1 MRVKRYIVDSMPE
14 AMEKIRVDLGK
25 DAVILNSKPVKV
37 GGVFGLFGKQRI
49 EVIAAVDVKTADRE
63 KPAPPVLERPSESLT
78 RPPAGTYTAQQVY
91 RKPAAA
97 AGHSALTTQE
107 PAPLS
112 GGEPPAARVKEPS
125 GTQAPKHATGEQPV
139 NQAPRSPIPASV
151 QQEPKADATDRESER
166 LANEVRDMRKM
177 FEKLLVNDLSQQL
190 SPSLQQVR
198 ARLLEQEVDDELSA
212 EIIRYLVETAKPG
225 EEWSREEAFRIS
237 QERIAA
243 MLAPHIDS
251 AAKLGPHVRYAF
263 FFGPTGV
270 GKTTTIAKLAA
281 NSMLKER
288 RKIGFITADTYRM
301 AAIEQLKTYANILN
315 VPLEVVFSPREMA
328 QAMEKLSDCDLI
340 FVDTAGR
347 NFRND
352 EYVKGISELVQ
363 HGSDN
368 VNFLVL
374 SLTSKYKDM
383 KAIIDNFA
391 EVPVSQV
398 IFTKADETNTY
409 GSMLNVTRQTKLS
422 LSYLTTGQN
431 VPDDIMA
438 ATPEMVSAMIMG
450 D

>member
-14 AMEKIRVDLGK
+14 AMEKIRGDLGK
-25 DAVILNSKPVKV
+25 DAVILNSKPIKV

-49 EVIAAVDVKTADRE
+49 EVIAAVDAKTADRDRPVP
-63 KPAPPVLERPSESLT
+63 PAAERSNDSLK

-91 RKPAAA
+91 RKPSSATPGHESPAEPAAA
-97 AGHSALTTQE
+97 PRAMLDTAPPVAE
-107 PAPLS
+107 PA
-112 GGEPPAARVKEPS
+112 GRAAVEQPAGQTSQTARVS
-125 GTQAPKHATGEQPV
+125 AQPV
-139 NQAPRSPIPASV
+139 PDTVTAG
-151 QQEPKADATDRESER
+151 KGSEQ

-198 ARLLEQEVDDELSA
+198 QRLLEQEVSEEVSA
-212 EIIRYLVETAKPG
+212 EIIGHLVETAKPG
-225 EEWSREEAFRIS
+225 HDWSREEALRIS
-237 QERIAA
+237 KEQIAA

-251 AAKLGPHVRYAF
+251 AAKLGPDVRYAF

-352 EYVKGISELVQ
+352 EYVQGISELLQ
-363 HGSDN
+363 HGN
-368 VNFLVL
+368 NNTNFLVL
-374 SLTSKYKDM
+374 SLTSKYRDM

-391 EVPVSQV
+391 GVPVDQI
-398 IFTKADETNTY
+398 IFTKADETNAY
-409 GSMLNVTRQTKLS
+409 GSMLNVTKETGLS
-422 LSYLTTGQN
+422 LSYMTTGQN

-438 ATPEMVSAMIMG
+438 VTPAMVSAMIMG

>member
-14 AMEKIRVDLGK
+14 AMEKIRMDLGK
-25 DAVILNSKPVKV
+25 DAVILNSKLIKT
-37 GGVFGLFGKQRI
+37 GGLFGMFGKQRF
-49 EVIAAVDVKTADRE
+49 EVIAAVDEKPFDRE
-63 KPAPPVLERPSESLT
+63 KSAAPVVERPNESLT
-78 RPPAGTYTAQQVY
+78 RQTAGTYTAQQVY

-97 AGHSALTTQE
+97 AGHSAQAVHE
-107 PAPLS
+107 S
-112 GGEPPAARVKEPS
+112 PPMPERAK
-125 GTQAPKHATGEQPV
+125 QAVHVADPREAVNENNTASEQPTSPATRAAMPSARPE
-139 NQAPRSPIPASV
+139 QATAAPSAG
-151 QQEPKADATDRESER
+151 SEQ

-177 FEKLLVNDLSQQL
+177 FERLLVNDLSQQL
-190 SPSLQQVR
+190 PAPLREVR
-198 ARLLEQEVDDELSA
+198 NRLLEQEVADELSA
-212 EIIRYLVETAKPG
+212 EIIRQLMEAAKPG
-225 EEWSREEAFRIS
+225 QEWTREEALRIS
-237 QERIAA
+237 QEKIAA
-243 MLAPHIDS
+243 MLAPAIPS
-251 AAKLGPHVRYAF
+251 SAKLGPDVRYAF

-352 EYVKGISELVQ
+352 EYVAGIRELVQ
-363 HGSDN
+363 HGNSN
-368 VNFLVL
+368 VNYLVL

-391 EVPVSQV
+391 EVPVGQV
-398 IFTKADETNTY
+398 IFTKADETNSY
-409 GSMLNVTRQTKLS
+409 GSILNVTRQTGLA
-422 LSYLTTGQN
+422 LSYITTGQN
-431 VPDDIMA
+431 VPDDIMV
-438 ATPEMVSAMIMG
+438 ATPALVSAMIMG

>member
-14 AMEKIRVDLGK
+14 AMEKIRGDLGK
-25 DAVILNSKPVKV
+25 DAVILNSKPIKV
-37 GGVFGLFGKQRI
+37 GGVFGMFGKQRI

-63 KPAPPVLERPSESLT
+63 RPASPAAERPSDSLT
-78 RPPAGTYTAQQVY
+78 SPLAGTYTAQQVY
-91 RKPAAA
+91 RKPTPAMPSHESRAEPAATTRAVLETAPPVAEPARKA
-97 AGHSALTTQE
+97 AGEQSAGQM
-107 PAPLS
+107 S
-112 GGEPPAARVKEPS
+112 QAARVVAHPVHDAVTADKGS
-125 GTQAPKHATGEQPV
+125 EQ
-139 NQAPRSPIPASV
+139 
-151 QQEPKADATDRESER
+151 

-198 ARLLEQEVDDELSA
+198 QRLLEQEVSEEVSA
-212 EIIRYLVETAKPG
+212 EIIGHLVETAKPG

-237 QERIAA
+237 KEQIAA

-251 AAKLGPHVRYAF
+251 AVKLGPDVRYAF

-352 EYVKGISELVQ
+352 EYVQGIRELLQ
-363 HGSDN
+363 QGSN
-368 VNFLVL
+368 NTNFLVL

-391 EVPVSQV
+391 EVPVDQI
-398 IFTKADETNTY
+398 IFTKADETNAY
-409 GSMLNVTRQTKLS
+409 GSMLNVTKETGLS
-422 LSYLTTGQN
+422 LSYMTTGQN

-438 ATPEMVSAMIMG
+438 VTPAMVSAMIMG